1 MYEAGSFWGLV
12 GAGLA
17 MGISALGAAIAM
29 GIAGSATVG
38 AWKRCYK
45 ANRPVPMTLLTFVGF
60 PLTEVFYGYI
70 LMSQMLAVATAANTG
85 LLLSM
90 GIGAGVTIGIVAVA
104 EGYVGAAAADALSDT
119 GKGFANYIAVV
130 GVCETV
136 ALFAMVLSMTLLG

>member
-1 MYEAGSFWGLV
+1 MNEPSTFWGLM

-70 LMSQMLAVATAANTG
+70 LMSQMLAVARPDNVG

-90 GIGAGVTIGIVAVA
+90 GIGAGVTIGIVAIA

>member
-1 MYEAGSFWGLV
+1 MYDPAAFWGLM

-70 LMSQMLAVATAANTG
+70 LMSQMLAVATPNNVG

-90 GIGAGVTIGIVAVA
+90 GIGAGVTIGVVAVA